1 MAQAELNITID
12 KMSGK
17 IYGESD
23 VYITH
28 RYGKT
33 VISHYPKHR
42 DPKSI
47 TPHQRELNT
56 SFAQISKQ
64 AKQELADPA
73 RRAYWQQRYD
83 EYKSTAK
90 PSDKYYFTLRGFV
103 IGQLAKTNDD
113 QKGQLFEISE

>member
-1 MAQAELNITID
+1 MAQAELNISLD

-17 IYGESD
+17 IYGDSD
-23 VYITH
+23 IYISH

-42 DPKSI
+42 DPSKI
-47 TPHQRELNT
+47 TPRQHELNS

-113 QKGQLFEISE
+113 QKGQLSEISE

>member
-1 MAQAELNITID
+1 MAKAELNISLD

-17 IYGESD
+17 IYGNSD
-23 VYITH
+23 VYIAH

-42 DPKSI
+42 DTSTF
-47 TPHQRELNT
+47 TPHQRELNA

-64 AKQELADPA
+64 AKQELDDPA
-73 RRAYWQQRYD
+73 RRAYWLERYN
-83 EYKSTAK
+83 EYKAHIK

-103 IGQLAKTNDD
+103 IGQLSKNN
-113 QKGQLFEISE
+113 

>member
-1 MAQAELNITID
+1 MAQAELNISLD

-17 IYGESD
+17 IYGDSD
-23 VYITH
+23 VYIAH

-42 DPKSI
+42 DTSQY
-47 TPHQRELNT
+47 TPRQREINST
-56 SFAQISKQ
+56 FAQISRQ

-73 RRAYWQQRYD
+73 RHDYWQQRYN
-83 EYKSTAK
+83 EYKAHLK

-103 IGQLAKTNDD
+103 IGQLSHKTENNN
-113 QKGQLFEISE
+113 

>member
-1 MAQAELNITID
+1 MAQAELNISLD

-17 IYGESD
+17 IYGDSD
-23 VYITH
+23 IYITH

-42 DPKSI
+42 DPSKI
-47 TPHQRELNT
+47 TPRQHELNS

-113 QKGQLFEISE
+113 QNIIPTYHA

>member
-1 MAQAELNITID
+1 MAQAELNISLD

-17 IYGESD
+17 IYGDSD
-23 VYITH
+23 IYISH

-42 DPKSI
+42 DPSKI
-47 TPHQRELNT
+47 TPRQHELNS

>member
-1 MAQAELNITID
+1 MAQAELNISLD

-17 IYGESD
+17 IYGDSD
-23 VYITH
+23 VYIAH

-42 DPKSI
+42 DTSTFTPK
-47 TPHQRELNT
+47 QRESNN
-56 SFAQISKQ
+56 SFGNISKQ

-73 RRAYWQQRYD
+73 RHAYWQQRYD
-83 EYKSTAK
+83 EYNAHLK

-103 IGQLAKTNDD
+103 IGQLSKKSD
-113 QKGQLFEISE
+113 L

>member
-1 MAQAELNITID
+1 MAKAELNISLD

-17 IYGESD
+17 IYGDSD
-23 VYITH
+23 VYIAH

-42 DPKSI
+42 DTSTF
-47 TPHQRELNT
+47 TPHQRELN
-56 SFAQISKQ
+56 SAFAQVSKQ

-73 RRAYWQQRYD
+73 RHAYWQSLYD
-83 EYKSTAK
+83 AYKANLK

-103 IGQLAKTNDD
+103 IAQLK
-113 QKGQLFEISE
+113 KQL

>member
-1 MAQAELNITID
+1 MAQAELNISLD

-17 IYGESD
+17 IYGDSD
-23 VYITH
+23 VYIAH

-42 DPKSI
+42 NTSNF
-47 TPHQRELNT
+47 TPHQRDLNNN
-56 SFAQISKQ
+56 FGAISKQ

-73 RRAYWQQRYD
+73 RHAYWQSLYD
-83 EYKSTAK
+83 TYKANLK

-103 IGQLAKTNDD
+103 IGQLSK
-113 QKGQLFEISE
+113 QQ

>member
-1 MAQAELNITID
+1 MAQAELNISLD

-17 IYGESD
+17 IYGDSD
-23 VYITH
+23 IYITH

-42 DPKSI
+42 DPSKI
-47 TPHQRELNT
+47 TPRQRELNS

-64 AKQELADPA
+64 AKQELADSA
-73 RRAYWQQRYD
+73 RRAYLQQRYD

-90 PSDKYYFTLRGFV
+90 PADKYYFTLRGFV